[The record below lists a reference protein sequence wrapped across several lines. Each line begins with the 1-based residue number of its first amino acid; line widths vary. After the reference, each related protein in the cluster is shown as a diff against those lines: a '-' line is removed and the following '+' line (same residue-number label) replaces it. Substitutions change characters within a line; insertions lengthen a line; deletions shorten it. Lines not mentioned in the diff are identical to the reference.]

1 MSTDLIYGPSNVI
14 GPLFQAMHLILPCR
28 IIVVMR
34 RFMKAIKAENL
45 NALAVHIAEY
55 QQRRSAVFA

>member
-1 MSTDLIYGPSNVI
+1 
-14 GPLFQAMHLILPCR
+14 
-28 IIVVMR
+28 MR

-55 QQRRSAVFA
+55 QQRRSAVFAKGTIFYLESQTAGFNSAKYSVQSTRAM